1 MAGCSVLSASDC
13 GKISG
18 YESNGCYLEVNNYEK
33 DSFDD
38 SDVYKDKLK
47 CLFDQV
53 LSAFLKEVACKGC
66 IRPVPARLGDG
77 QSLDLF
83 ELFWV
88 VRERGGFRK
97 VSENGLWSFVVM
109 ELGLDLCVLASVKL
123 IYSRYLGEI
132 EQWLMGTGSK
142 SLGNGGHDCGG
153 NHGFLSLE
161 LEREFR
167 DLLMK
172 WPYKIKDDRLS
183 LVEYEINGRHVRS
196 SAVRKSC
203 SDYDEKF
210 LDDDEKLLNDDSIV
224 GQNNFS
230 YRKRKR
236 ESLSGMLNWLIKIAQ
251 HPDDPSVGVIPE
263 PSKWKQYEEKTLW
276 VQAIRARDA
285 LLRRRHVDSN
295 ITQSPL
301 QNSQK
306 IHPSM
311 YEDIANHSHYSIE
324 RLRCSERLPTSVKSR
339 LCSCC
344 NSCPAT
350 EGKLTSPR
358 KRELETG
365 PKEKTPLK
373 IISLATNTTV
383 DSCGD
388 EPFEKHVAIGPLF
401 QASVPEWTGM
411 VAESNPKW
419 LGTCLWPLVD
429 GEQNSLIE
437 RDPIGRGRSDTCG
450 CSLPGS
456 VECVRFHIA
465 ESRMKLKLEL
475 GSVFF
480 YWKFD
485 RMGEEV
491 SVRWTVEEEKR
502 FKDIIKINPHSL
514 SKRLWGNASKC
525 FHRKTR
531 EDLVSYYFNVFLVRR
546 RSYQNRVT
554 PRDIDSDDDESELG
568 SVSGSFGHE
577 AVKVPGSDIMICDE
591 NNQFTYLE

>member
-1 MAGCSVLSASDC
+1 
-13 GKISG
+13 
-18 YESNGCYLEVNNYEK
+18 
-33 DSFDD
+33 
-38 SDVYKDKLK
+38 
-47 CLFDQV
+47 
-53 LSAFLKEVACKGC
+53 
-66 IRPVPARLGDG
+66 
-77 QSLDLF
+77 
-83 ELFWV
+83 
-88 VRERGGFRK
+88 
-97 VSENGLWSFVVM
+97 
-109 ELGLDLCVLASVKL
+109 
-123 IYSRYLGEI
+123 
-132 EQWLMGTGSK
+132 
-142 SLGNGGHDCGG
+142 
-153 NHGFLSLE
+153 
-161 LEREFR
+161 
-167 DLLMK
+167 
-172 WPYKIKDDRLS
+172 
-183 LVEYEINGRHVRS
+183 
-196 SAVRKSC
+196 
-203 SDYDEKF
+203 
-210 LDDDEKLLNDDSIV
+210 
-224 GQNNFS
+224 
-230 YRKRKR
+230 
-236 ESLSGMLNWLIKIAQ
+236 
-251 HPDDPSVGVIPE
+251 
-263 PSKWKQYEEKTLW
+263 
-276 VQAIRARDA
+276 
-285 LLRRRHVDSN
+285 
-295 ITQSPL
+295 
-301 QNSQK
+301 
-306 IHPSM
+306 M

-373 IISLATNTTV
+373 IISLATKTTV

-429 GEQNSLIE
+429 GEQNTLIE
-437 RDPIGRGRSDTCG
+437 RDPIGRGRSDICRLFASG
-450 CSLPGS
+450 
-456 VECVRFHIA
+456 
-465 ESRMKLKLEL
+465 
-475 GSVFF
+475 
-480 YWKFD
+480 
-485 RMGEEV
+485 MGEEV

-502 FKDIIKINPHSL
+502 FKDIIKFNPHSL

-577 AVKVPGSDIMICDE
+577 AVKVPGSDIMICDK